1 MRMMRAGTGLV
12 AGLIATVVLSGCNS
26 VPQQDYDAALA
37 EAAEIRDQLALAEER
52 LASCNANSAD
62 MEQQLMLARGEIDR
76 LNASPVAASTGF
88 ENISGTSVSGRG
100 GDIVVN
106 VAGDVLF
113 DSGRVKLKNNS
124 RSTLDRIASVIQS
137 QYAGNTIRVEGY
149 TDGDPIVKSEWKTNE
164 RLSAE
169 RAMAVEQYLVGRG
182 ISADRI
188 YAAAFGAANQRS
200 SKAQSRRVEIVIL
213 GS

>member
-1 MRMMRAGTGLV
+1 MCAKRAGIGL
-12 AGLIATVVLSGCNS
+12 ASLAITALLTGCNS
-26 VPQQDYDAALA
+26 VPKQDYEAALS
-37 EAAEIRDQLALAEER
+37 EALQLRDDLAAAEER
-52 LASCNANSAD
+52 LAACNANSAD
-62 MEQQLMLARGEIDR
+62 LEQELLLARGEIDR

-113 DSGRVKLKNNS
+113 DSGRVTLKRNS
-124 RSTLDRIASVIQS
+124 KSTLDRIAGVIQS

-149 TDGDPIVKSEWKTNE
+149 TDGDPIIKSEWKTNE

-169 RAMAVEQYLVGRG
+169 RAMAVESYLVSRG
-182 ISADRI
+182 ISSDQI
-188 YAAAFGAANQRS
+188 YAAAFGSSNPRS

>member
-1 MRMMRAGTGLV
+1 MRTMRASLGLV
-12 AGLIATVVLSGCNS
+12 CAVAAAVGLTGCNS
-26 VPQQDYDAALA
+26 VPQRDYEAALA
-37 EAAEIRDQLALAEER
+37 EAAEIRDQLADARDQLA
-52 LASCNANSAD
+52 ACNARSAD
-62 MEQQLMLARGEIDR
+62 LEQDLLFAQGEVDR
-76 LNASPVAASTGF
+76 LNASPVAATTGF
-88 ENISGTSVSGRG
+88 ENINGASVSGRG
-100 GDIVVN
+100 QDIVVN

-113 DSGRVKLKNNS
+113 DSGRVKLKSNS

-182 ISADRI
+182 VRADRI
-188 YAAAFGAANQRS
+188 YAAAFGDANPRS

>member
-1 MRMMRAGTGLV
+1 MRTQRAGFGIVGLV
-12 AGLIATVVLSGCNS
+12 AAGLLTGCNT
-26 VPQQDYDAALA
+26 VPQQDYEAALA
-37 EAAEIRDQLALAEER
+37 EAAEVRDQLADARAQLA
-52 LASCNANSAD
+52 ACNARSAD
-62 MEQQLMLARGEIDR
+62 LEQDLLFAQGEVDR
-76 LNASPVAASTGF
+76 LNASPVAATTTGF

-113 DSGRVKLKNNS
+113 DSGRVTLK
-124 RSTLDRIASVIQS
+124 RDAKATLDRIAGVISS
-137 QYAGNTIRVEGY
+137 QYGSNPIRVEGY

-169 RAMAVEQYLVGRG
+169 RAMAVEKYLVSRG
-182 ISADRI
+182 ISSDKI
-188 YAAAFGAANQRS
+188 YAAAFGSANQRS

>member
-1 MRMMRAGTGLV
+1 MRARLGLLS
-12 AGLIATVVLSGCNS
+12 GLITTLALTGCNT
-26 VPQQDYDAALA
+26 VPQQDYEAALA
-37 EAAEIRDQLALAEER
+37 EAAEIRDQLADARSQLA
-52 LASCNANSAD
+52 ACNARSAD
-62 MEQQLMLARGEIDR
+62 LEQDLLFAQGEVDR

-88 ENISGTSVSGRG
+88 ENINGASVTGRG
-100 GDIVVN
+100 QDIVVN

-113 DSGRVKLKNNS
+113 DSGRVTLKNNS
-124 RSTLDRIASVIQS
+124 RSTLDSIARVIQS
-137 QYAGNTIRVEGY
+137 QYPSNTIRVEGY

-169 RAMAVEQYLVGRG
+169 RAMAVEKYLVGRG
-182 ISADRI
+182 INADRI
-188 YAAAFGAANQRS
+188 YAAAFGDANPRS